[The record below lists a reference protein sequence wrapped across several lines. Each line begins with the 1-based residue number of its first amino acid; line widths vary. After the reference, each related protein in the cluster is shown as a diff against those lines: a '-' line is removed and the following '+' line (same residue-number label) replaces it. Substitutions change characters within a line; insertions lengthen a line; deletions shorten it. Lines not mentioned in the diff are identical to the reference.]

1 MAKNVGMKK
10 ALLLTFQA
18 RQQRFFFNPQLTA
31 CGALNVITGMFHI
44 LSKAAESAAARTKQK
59 REGRGS
65 EKDEKASG

>member
-1 MAKNVGMKK
+1 
-10 ALLLTFQA
+10 L
-18 RQQRFFFNPQLTA
+18 FFNPQLTA